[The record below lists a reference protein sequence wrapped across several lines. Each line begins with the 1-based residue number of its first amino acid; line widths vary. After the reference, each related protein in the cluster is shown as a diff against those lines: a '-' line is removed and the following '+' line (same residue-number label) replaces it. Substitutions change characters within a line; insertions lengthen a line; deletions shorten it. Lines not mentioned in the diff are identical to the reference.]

1 MWKTLANVGVF
12 FRRSQISMIAAAP
25 GVGKSAFTLN
35 LAIRSGCRGIYMSAD
50 SDETTQAYRAA
61 AILTGDKVGDIE
73 AAYRDGRGA
82 KYDMAL
88 ADFKRIWFDF
98 DASPDLTHIEE
109 EVLAYAHLYGRWPE
123 LLVLDNLANVWDE
136 GSGEGFTALENT
148 LQYLGDLARKTEAAV
163 IVLHH
168 VTGDAEAGNQPLKL
182 SSIRGKVTKPQ
193 SLIVGLAYTET
204 YTPTG
209 RVLGAYILKNR
220 HGRADAGGAYFVELH
235 ADLDRMRID
244 DMERGGELPP
254 DVWETADQ
262 AA

>member
-1 MWKTLANVGVF
+1 MSPGACITPSPNGRGSTTTPRTCASNGNSTRRASLPARRGPCTPPFSGLRTREAAIYLLSHARRKAQDAGKPIPTVWKTLANAGVF

-136 GSGEGFTALENT
+136 GSGEGF
-148 LQYLGDLARKTEAAV
+148 
-163 IVLHH
+163 
-168 VTGDAEAGNQPLKL
+168 
-182 SSIRGKVTKPQ
+182 
-193 SLIVGLAYTET
+193 
-204 YTPTG
+204 
-209 RVLGAYILKNR
+209 
-220 HGRADAGGAYFVELH
+220 
-235 ADLDRMRID
+235 
-244 DMERGGELPP
+244 
-254 DVWETADQ
+254 
-262 AA
+262 